1 MNKFV
6 VTNEYNGY
14 RLDKFLSSVL
24 TNFSRTHIA
33 KIIDEGEVFV
43 NDKEAKSSL
52 KLKENDVISLTIPEN
67 KELEV
72 NKEDIPLDIVY
83 EDKDILII
91 NKPQGM
97 VVHPSN
103 GHNEHTLVNA
113 ILYHCKDLSGINGVN
128 RPGIV
133 HRIDKDT
140 SGLICVAK
148 NDNAH
153 LKLAEQLKDHTMAR
167 TYTALVKGII
177 PENSGE
183 INLPIGRDPN
193 NRQKMG
199 VTRTNSKEAIT
210 YFKVLKRYKEHT
222 LVECHL
228 KTGRTHQIRVHLS
241 YLNHPIVGDS
251 KYGNFNANRI
261 FKEKYHFA
269 NQFLHAYKL
278 GFGDLPQ
285 PLTNL
290 SRKEFTAE
298 PNEEIA
304 NILTMLENSSED

>member
-1 MNKFV
+1 MNKFKV
-6 VTNEYNGY
+6 SIQDSGT
-14 RLDKFLSSVL
+14 RLDKYLSNVL
-24 TNFSRTHIA
+24 TDLSRTHIN
-33 KIIDEGEVFV
+33 KLIEEGHVLV
-43 NDKEAKSSL
+43 NGKTAKSSL
-52 KLKENDVISLTIPEN
+52 KVKENDEVEVNIPIA
-67 KELEV
+67 KEVEI

-97 VVHPSN
+97 VVHPAN
-103 GHNEHTLVNA
+103 GHYEHTLVNA
-113 ILYHCKDLSGINGVN
+113 ILFHCKDLSGINGVT

-148 NDNAH
+148 NDYAH
-153 LKLAEQLKDHTMAR
+153 NKLAEQLKDHSMNR
-167 TYTALVKGII
+167 TYVALVRGVI

-210 YFKVLKRYKEHT
+210 FFKVLKRYKDHT
-222 LVECHL
+222 LIECHL

-241 YLNHPIVGDS
+241 YIGYPVEGDPLYAGKKYDTLYKKGQLLVATSLRLVHPTS
-251 KYGNFNANRI
+251 NKEME
-261 FKEKYHFA
+261 FKI
-269 NQFLHAYKL
+269 
-278 GFGDLPQ
+278 DLPDYFIDVLHQ
-285 PLTNL
+285 L
-290 SRKEFTAE
+290 
-298 PNEEIA
+298 EE
-304 NILTMLENSSED
+304 

>member
-1 MNKFV
+1 MNKFIV
-6 VTNEYNGY
+6 SEEYVGN
-14 RLDKFLSSVL
+14 RIDKYLSIVL
-24 TNFSRTHIA
+24 TDFSRTRISSL
-33 KIIDEGEVFV
+33 IEDGNVFV
-43 NDKEAKSSL
+43 NDKEAKGSYKV
-52 KLKENDVISLTIPEN
+52 KLNDEVSVNIPEV
-67 KELEV
+67 KELEI

-83 EDKDILII
+83 EDDDILII

-113 ILYHCKDLSGINGVN
+113 ILYHCHDLSGINGVT

-148 NDNAH
+148 NDMAH
-153 LKLAEQLKDHTMAR
+153 HALAEQLKDHTMAR
-167 TYTALVKGII
+167 TYIALVRGVIT
-177 PENSGE
+177 ENSGE

-199 VTRTNSKEAIT
+199 VTRSNSKEAIT

-241 YLNHPIVGDS
+241 YIGYPVEGDPLYCGRKFDTLYKNGQLLVATSLILIHPS
-251 KYGNFNANRI
+251 SH
-261 FKEKYHFA
+261 KEMEFHIE
-269 NQFLHAYKL
+269 
-278 GFGDLPQ
+278 LPQ
-285 PLTNL
+285 YFKDILNQL
-290 SRKEFTAE
+290 
-298 PNEEIA
+298 EE
-304 NILTMLENSSED
+304 

>member
-1 MNKFV
+1 MAKFI
-6 VTNEYNGY
+6 VTSEQSGQ
-14 RLDKFLSSVL
+14 RLDKFLSNVL
-24 TNFSRTHIA
+24 SDLSRTHIS
-33 KIIDEGEVFV
+33 KIIDEGNVLV
-43 NDKEAKSSL
+43 NDKTAKGSL
-52 KLKENDVISLTIPEN
+52 KIKENDVVNIDIPEA
-67 KELEV
+67 KELEI
-72 NKEDIPLDIVY
+72 NKEEIPLDIVY
-83 EDKDILII
+83 EDKDIIII

-103 GHNEHTLVNA
+103 GHYEHTLVNA
-113 ILYHCKDLSGINGVN
+113 ILFHCKDLSGINGVM

-153 LKLAEQLKDHTMAR
+153 IELAKQLKDHSMSR
-167 TYTALVKGII
+167 TYVALVRGVI

-210 YFKVLKRYKEHT
+210 YFKVLKRFKEHT

-241 YLNHPIVGDS
+241 YIGYPVEGDPLYAGRKYDTLYKKGQLLVATSLELIHPSSKEEMTFNIELPNYFKDILN
-251 KYGNFNANRI
+251 
-261 FKEKYHFA
+261 
-269 NQFLHAYKL
+269 QL
-278 GFGDLPQ
+278 
-285 PLTNL
+285 
-290 SRKEFTAE
+290 
-298 PNEEIA
+298 EE
-304 NILTMLENSSED
+304 